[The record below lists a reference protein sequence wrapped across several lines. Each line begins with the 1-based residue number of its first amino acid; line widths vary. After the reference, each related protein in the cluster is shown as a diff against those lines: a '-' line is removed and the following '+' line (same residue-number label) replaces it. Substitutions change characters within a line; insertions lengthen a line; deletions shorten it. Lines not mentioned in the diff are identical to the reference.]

1 MSRGDVFRPLVIWLG
16 GNALSFSSFPE
27 KTQSVAPQVFLIPV
41 CVFNPA
47 NRSAR
52 RPARAPAGKR
62 NFTNRVLAKL
72 RHCDLA
78 FAYFSNQG
86 DYANHLRL
94 LEKRLLHCLGWW
106 VALVILTAGRGRGSR
121 VLYIKRRLYL
131 DDTPRHHG
139 AHLHRAG
146 CRTCGAHHRE
156 SSIKRPSPSPG
167 STAAFSFAGLDAR
180 CKI

>member
-1 MSRGDVFRPLVIWLG
+1 VIVVETPWDPTSMSRGDVFRPLVIWLG

-78 FAYFSNQG
+78 FACFSSQG

-94 LEKRLLHCLGWW
+94 LEVGGGGGAPALPRLVGCSCNSHCGSGSG
-106 VALVILTAGRGRGSR
+106 VASFIYNKAVISR
-121 VLYIKRRLYL
+121 
-131 DDTPRHHG
+131 
-139 AHLHRAG
+139 
-146 CRTCGAHHRE
+146 
-156 SSIKRPSPSPG
+156 
-167 STAAFSFAGLDAR
+167 
-180 CKI
+180 